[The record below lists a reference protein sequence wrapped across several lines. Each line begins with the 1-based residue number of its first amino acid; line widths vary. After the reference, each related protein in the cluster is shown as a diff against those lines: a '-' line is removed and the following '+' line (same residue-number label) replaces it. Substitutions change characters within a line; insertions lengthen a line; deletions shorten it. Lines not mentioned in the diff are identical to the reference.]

1 MKDRIMM
8 RRMNVLLF
16 LLLTAAALMV
26 GCSAQ
31 FQQYYPLHVSNQ
43 WTYKVTDYYDRV
55 TENVERIIKRVG
67 DSYHFNNK
75 EVILYLPGQ
84 GMVNKQGVMFLREP
98 IEPGKQWIENQM
110 TFEITGLNKQ
120 VTVPA
125 GTFTE
130 TLEITWISKFPG
142 DAVIKPGVMPTLDPG
157 PNPRVFIYVV
167 TYAKRVG
174 KIKEEYYV
182 VQPEGAKT
190 REVLAE
196 LTAYSIQ

>member
-1 MKDRIMM
+1 MM
-8 RRMNVLLF
+8 RRMIVLPLA
-16 LLLTAAALMV
+16 LLLAALAI
-26 GCSAQ
+26 GCSSQ
-31 FQQYYPLHVSNQ
+31 FQTYYPLHVSNQ

-55 TENVERIIKRVG
+55 TENTERIIKRTN
-67 DSYHFNNK
+67 DSYHFNNS

-98 IEPGKQWIENQM
+98 IELGKKWVESQM
-110 TFEITGLNKQ
+110 TFEITGLNKE

-125 GTFTE
+125 GAFNE
-130 TLEITWISKFPG
+130 TLETTWISKFPG

-157 PNPRVFIYVV
+157 PNPRIFIYVV

-182 VQPEGAKT
+182 IQPDGTKT

-196 LTAYSIQ
+196 LTAFSLK

>member
-1 MKDRIMM
+1 MM
-8 RRMNVLLF
+8 RRMIVSVLA
-16 LLLTAAALMV
+16 LLLLAALAT
-26 GCSAQ
+26 GCSSQ
-31 FQQYYPLHVSNQ
+31 FQHYYPLHVSNQ

-55 TENVERIIKRVG
+55 TENTERIIKRTG
-67 DSYHFNNK
+67 DSYHFNNS

-98 IEPGKQWIENQM
+98 IELGKKWVESQM
-110 TFEITGLNKQ
+110 IFEITGLNKE

-130 TLEITWISKFPG
+130 TLETTWTSKFPG
-142 DAVIKPGVMPTLDPG
+142 DVVIKPGVMPTLDPG
-157 PNPRVFIYVV
+157 PNPRIFIYVV

-174 KIKEEYYV
+174 KIKEEYFV
-182 VQPEGAKT
+182 IQPDGAKT

-196 LTAYSIQ
+196 LTAFSLK

>member
-1 MKDRIMM
+1 MM

-16 LLLTAAALMV
+16 LLLTAAALMA

-142 DAVIKPGVMPTLDPG
+142 DVVIKPGVMPTLDPG

-196 LTAYSIQ
+196 LTAYSLQ